1 MAGVM
6 RRKVLRLRGAGYGN
20 ECKKNL
26 SRPRF
31 FPQSRYLRTVMKM
44 NAKMKKLLFGA
55 LLCAGLWGMSACSS
69 KSQVEEF
76 KDFVEEVCRE
86 GGTYTEKQW
95 EEAEAKFTELLEKAE
110 NCKDLTQEDLYEIA
124 RLQGEYAAAAFKS
137 QGKGAMEKAGAIMN
151 GFMDGLM
158 DEGEPGKE

>member
-1 MAGVM
+1 MPEQKRDYYEVLGVSKGASDDEIK
-6 RRKVLRLRGAGYGN
+6 RAYRKLA
-20 ECKKNL
+20 KKYH
-26 SRPRF
+26 PD
-31 FPQSRYLRTVMKM
+31 M
-44 NAKMKKLLFGA
+44 NPGDK
-55 LLCAGLWGMSACSS
+55 
-69 KSQVEEF
+69 
-76 KDFVEEVCRE
+76 
-86 GGTYTEKQW
+86 
-95 EEAEAKFTELLEKAE
+95 EAEAKFTELLEKAE